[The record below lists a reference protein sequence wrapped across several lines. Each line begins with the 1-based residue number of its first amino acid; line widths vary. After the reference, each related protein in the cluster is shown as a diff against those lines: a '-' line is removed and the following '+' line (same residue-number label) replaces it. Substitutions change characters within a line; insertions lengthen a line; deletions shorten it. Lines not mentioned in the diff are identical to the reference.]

1 MLELESVSND
11 PMAMTLV
18 AILNRKD
25 RFKFYDGITWMMQ
38 LVMFMLLGL
47 LAHPKRRPSAW
58 RFRRRWAASA

>member
-1 MLELESVSND
+1 MELESGSND

-38 LVMFMLLGL
+38 LTQAGN
-47 LAHPKRRPSAW
+47 PPSQRLPVHTADHLIIIMGD
-58 RFRRRWAASA
+58 SDD